1 MRANL
6 SLAFELSPLGG
17 HQAPLSRK
25 VQKLLLDFSV
35 LHLAGTQF
43 ALLRPGAI
51 FFGLGHDRR
60 PFVRYMVNTSGQ
72 QSVPPGRWMLKQ
84 TPVRFSGEGGYL
96 GLASSRRECQKKPP
110 LGGGAESESNVG
122 RVFSPHLS

>member
-1 MRANL
+1 VNPGRFRSQGPGQAANIELHFDVKNRVNKSDLVDQKDGRDMRANL

-25 VQKLLLDFSV
+25 VQKLLLDFAV

-60 PFVRYMVNTSGQ
+60 PFVRYMVY
-72 QSVPPGRWMLKQ
+72 PI
-84 TPVRFSGEGGYL
+84 
-96 GLASSRRECQKKPP
+96 C
-110 LGGGAESESNVG
+110 
-122 RVFSPHLS
+122 